1 MLKYIFCLGVFLG
14 ILSCKSSNIIPSQ
27 GSEEANAIV
36 LDHSLAIPKLDRI
49 RQIRIYLP
57 PGYYESNRSY
67 PVLYMQDGQNL
78 FDDATSYAGEWGID
92 ESLNTLSAE
101 AGLKLIVVGIDNG
114 QDKRINELSPW
125 ENKKYGKAE
134 GEEFVD
140 FMVHQLKPFMD
151 TNFRTLPDRKNT
163 ALMGSSLGGL
173 ISHYA
178 IFQYPEVFGKAAIF
192 SPSYWYADKVFAF
205 TQSHPLPRNTQ
216 IFMLVGEKE
225 EGMVDPAKRMYQ
237 LILDQGQKK
246 KNLKL
251 VSDPE
256 GEHNERFWRKQFT
269 PAMEWLY
276 LKGK

>member
-1 MLKYIFCLGVFLG
+1 MLKYILCLGFVLG
-14 ILSCKSSNIIPSQ
+14 VYSCKSSYTSPNQ
-27 GSEEANAIV
+27 ATETANPIV
-36 LDHSLAIPKLDRI
+36 LEHSLSIPKLDRS

-57 PGYYESNRSY
+57 PGYYGSNRSY

-78 FDDATSYAGEWGID
+78 FDDATSYAGEWGVD
-92 ESLNTLSAE
+92 ESLNTLSAI

-114 QDKRINELSPW
+114 QEKRINELSPW

-140 FMVHQLKPFMD
+140 FMVNHLKPFID
-151 TNFRTLPDRKNT
+151 THFRTLPDRKNT
-163 ALMGSSLGGL
+163 TLMGSSLGGL

-178 IFQYPEVFGKAAIF
+178 LFQYPNVFGKAAIF
-192 SPSYWYADKVFAF
+192 SPSYWYADEVFAF
-205 TQSHPLPRNTQ
+205 TQNHPLPRNTK

-237 LILDQGQKK
+237 LILETGQKK
-246 KNLKL
+246 KNLKF
-251 VSDPE
+251 VMDPD
-256 GEHNERFWRKQFT
+256 GEHNEQFWHNQFT